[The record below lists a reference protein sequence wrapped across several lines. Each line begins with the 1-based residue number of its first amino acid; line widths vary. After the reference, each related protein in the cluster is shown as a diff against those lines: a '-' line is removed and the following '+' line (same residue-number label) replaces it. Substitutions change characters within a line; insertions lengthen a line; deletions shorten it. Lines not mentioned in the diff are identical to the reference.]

1 MPTRTGGS
9 EANSLKSE
17 LSRSLRAKA
26 QGLLEDNEREKSEAE
41 KNENE
46 YDKALKSAYAR
57 AEDDT
62 DEEFKGKR
70 MSIDEAEHAK
80 REKEAEEANI
90 KAREEE
96 LRELREEAELAS
108 KKAKE
113 VDSDK
118 VKSDLMGS
126 SHPYSQMGYDESKWS
141 QGLKSSIGREGMPFD
156 TDTQPKNRE
165 YLTQEYI
172 DKSLASAPASIKDAA
187 KEALEQA
194 SLKGNNDLMKATDAG
209 SYFRSTENLGGAFNM
224 AYLKGAFGKNA
235 DKADVN
241 VEGKYTRVSTPDGE
255 PVTMKQH
262 TAGMKAMQK
271 LDTFLGKVFK
281 GAKGNTER
289 HPTWTDENEMG
300 DGSLR

>member
-1 MPTRTGGS
+1 MARGN
-9 EANSLKSE
+9 NSRDGRAAKSE
-17 LSRSLRAKA
+17 LSRSLRDKA
-26 QGLLEDNEREKSEAE
+26 RGLLEDNENEKAEAE

-70 MSIDEAEHAK
+70 MSVDEEQQSKREAESAK
-80 REKEAEEANI
+80 VTAEAEAEEARERAELDA
-90 KAREEE
+90 KQAREI
-96 LRELREEAELAS
+96 
-108 KKAKE
+108 
-113 VDSDK
+113 DIDK
-118 VKSDLMGS
+118 VKSDLRDS
-126 SHPYSQMGYDESKWS
+126 PHPYSNDGYGSSKWS
-141 QGLKSSIGREGMPFD
+141 QGFKSSIGREGMPFD

-172 DKSLASAPASIKDAA
+172 DKSLASAPASIKEAA
-187 KEALEQA
+187 KYALEYA
-194 SLKGNNDLMKATDAG
+194 SLKGNKDLMKATDAG
-209 SYFRSTENLGGAFNM
+209 SYFFSAENLGVAFDK

-235 DKADVN
+235 DKGSIN
-241 VEGKYTRVSTPDGE
+241 VDFSSSRTGVGTPSGE
-255 PVTMKQH
+255 PVTTKQH

-289 HPTWTDENEMG
+289 HPTWEDENE
-300 DGSLR
+300 